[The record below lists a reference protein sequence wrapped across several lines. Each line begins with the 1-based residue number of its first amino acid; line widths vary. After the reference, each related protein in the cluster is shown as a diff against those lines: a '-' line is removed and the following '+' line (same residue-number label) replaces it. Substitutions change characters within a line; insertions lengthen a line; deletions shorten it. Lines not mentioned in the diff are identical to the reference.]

1 MTRRFQAFAARG
13 HHPVDD
19 DEAFDE
25 RGVIRDGYGMRV
37 PLLMQDSVQRA
48 VRADARRR
56 KVVARRPAGSRATT
70 YTEEEEEE
78 DAAFGDAALALHR
91 PGYRTSTR
99 VNDDAAVEAYR
110 QYAADQANAWK
121 KRNAQPPPGAY
132 PLSAGVG
139 TACTING
146 APGVLVESDDGQW
159 LVCKPVARQ
168 DSAPTGPVY
177 DRAAGERLKQRVWQ
191 QMVDEQREAWRK
203 R

>member
-1 MTRRFQAFAARG
+1 MIRPRYR
-13 HHPVDD
+13 DD
-19 DEAFDE
+19 DD
-25 RGVIRDGYGMRV
+25 RIVRDGEAVRV
-37 PLLMQDSVQRA
+37 PLTMMDSVQRRVA
-48 VRADARRR
+48 ADAKRR
-56 KVVARRPAGSRATT
+56 KVVERDPMGRVRSTF
-70 YTEEEEEE
+70 EEEVEE
-78 DAAFGDAALALHR
+78 DAMTTDAQLALHR

-110 QYAADQANAWK
+110 QYVADQANAWK